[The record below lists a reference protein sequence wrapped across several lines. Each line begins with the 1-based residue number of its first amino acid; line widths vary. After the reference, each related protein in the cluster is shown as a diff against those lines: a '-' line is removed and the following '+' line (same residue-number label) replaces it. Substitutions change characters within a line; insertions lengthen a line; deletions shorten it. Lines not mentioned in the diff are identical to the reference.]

1 MDRDAKSALPPG
13 LIVRAFE
20 PADATAAA
28 SLSRVSPGASLWPAE
43 AYAFAPESGVCGWV
57 AVMEGEMTGFLV
69 AQCAA
74 DEAEILN
81 LVVAPSLRRRG
92 LATSLTE
99 AAFEC
104 LGRRGARRVFLEV
117 RASNLAAIRF
127 YEKIGFAAAGRRSA
141 YYDNPREDALCMA
154 LLLSA

>member
-20 PADATAAA
+20 PADAAAAA
-28 SLSRVSPGASLWPAE
+28 SLSRVSPGASLWPLE
-43 AYAFAPESGVCGWV
+43 AYAFAPESGACGWV
-57 AVMEGEMTGFLV
+57 AVREGEMAGFLV
-69 AQCAA
+69 ARCAA

-92 LATSLTE
+92 LATGLTE
-99 AAFEC
+99 AAFE
-104 LGRRGARRVFLEV
+104 GFRRRGARRVFLEV

-127 YEKIGFAAAGRRSA
+127 YEKIGFAASGRRAA